1 MTHLSAGPILLCLT
15 TLFGCTSAPPSP
27 APTLIVN
34 GCPRITPCRF
44 PASNL
49 QTNGDLGNQLDET
62 EAALAICAEQVD
74 IIIACQ
80 RRISTDAPGTPIMT
94 GPSLPS
100 DSTTPSQG
108 KSPL

>member
-1 MTHLSAGPILLCLT
+1 MTLS
-15 TLFGCTSAPPSP
+15 GCTSAPPSP
-27 APTLIVN
+27 ALALTVN

-80 RRISTDAPGTPIMT
+80 NRIDSGATGTHIIT
-94 GPSLPS
+94 A
-100 DSTTPSQG
+100 TPSTPGSSPLPQG
-108 KSPL
+108 KTRT